1 MKTQII
7 QKIIDTENQA
17 TQIIKN
23 SQNESL
29 DALAKA
35 RGFINQ
41 EFEEELNKKKQEHKE
56 LLCKYQKELEQKIL
70 DLQNQ
75 KVDSGID
82 QKTIDQIVQKI
93 INLIAKKDL

>member
-23 SQNESL
+23 SQNEGL